1 MQDVITALI
10 TYLGTQSGVT
20 DLVGTRIYGGELPE
34 DDVAEMPRKA
44 VILRSAGGIEE
55 FRTARIQD
63 QRIDVFSYGDGYIE
77 AGQVD
82 RAVADALIAIRRN
95 EVESTILHSA
105 GYGGAFQLKEP
116 DTGWHYIVRT
126 ATIKAGETVTV

>member
-1 MQDVITALI
+1 MQDVLTALI

-20 DLVGTRIYGGELPE
+20 DLVSTRIYGGELPKA
-34 DDVAEMPRKA
+34 DVAEMPRKA
-44 VILRSAGGIEE
+44 IVLRSAGGIEE

-63 QRIDVFSYGDGYIE
+63 QRIDVFSYGDGYFE

-82 RAVADALIAIRRN
+82 RAVADALMAIRRN
-95 EVESTILHSA
+95 ASESTLLHSA

-116 DTGWHYIVRT
+116 DTGWRYVLRT

>member
-34 DDVAEMPRKA
+34 ADVSEMPRKC

-55 FRTARIQD
+55 FRTARIQS
-63 QRIDVFSYGDGYIE
+63 QRIDVFSYGDGYLA

-82 RAVADALIAIRRN
+82 QAVADALIAIRRN

-105 GYGGAFQLKEP
+105 GDGGAFQLKEP
-116 DTGWHYIVRT
+116 DTGWRYIVRT
-126 ATIKAGETVTV
+126 ATIKVGETVAV